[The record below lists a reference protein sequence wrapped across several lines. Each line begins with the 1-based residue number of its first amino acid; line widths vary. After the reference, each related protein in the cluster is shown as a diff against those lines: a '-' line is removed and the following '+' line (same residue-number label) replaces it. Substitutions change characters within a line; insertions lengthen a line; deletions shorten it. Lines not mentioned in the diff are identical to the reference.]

1 MVSLS
6 AGFVAFVVGTAVTLV
21 VPVLLMWVVFKVF
34 QGLFYVLGGVGRL
47 LGGGARRVG
56 RFVQGEVVDTLHL
69 AGGVVTAGVIL
80 PLSLANVLI
89 GRLAAARHYGRALED
104 EVMSSLV
111 SLYRIALGHPTR
123 LLGLGVLTEGVER
136 KIPDLVARAPRT
148 GSVPARKP
156 AKAGF
161 AGYVVQREMPA
172 GGSGARLFVAK
183 PTADKASELAAR
195 GYVAGSDVVIKCF
208 DRSYGSTLPQIVRES
223 RALEA
228 AKRLGH
234 VLEHSLDEE
243 RFHYV
248 MPFVP
253 GDDLD
258 VVTRRLHAAGGE
270 RGLDRRALAK
280 VLGYASDLCTTLERF
295 HGEGL
300 WHKDIK
306 PTNLLVAGDRLQ
318 VVDLG
323 LVTPLASALTLTTHG
338 TEYFRD
344 PELVRLA
351 VRGVKVHEVDGVKF
365 DIYSAGAVLF
375 SMLENSFPAHGSLSR
390 LTKPVPDALAWIVRR
405 AMSDVSQR
413 YASARAMGRD
423 LAVLLAASDPF
434 AVRPAELPSFT
445 GGADE
450 PLPRAALAAHT
461 TGDGVRPSGTSERA
475 PKIERHERGSN
486 TSAVPASAST
496 VRRTHRRRTAG
507 AFALVAMMVCIAGGV
522 FAVHAERQS
531 HPMYGRSAQ
540 VMAAPHARASASSSG
555 VRVHTFYGP
564 NQPAVVQIESSTGA
578 APLDVPTE
586 PHAGRVLVYVDP
598 RVTEP
603 TSTERFVQQV
613 REIGFE
619 PVGLG
624 TSAEDIDWLAGVDR
638 IIGNADLGDATTV
651 GRLERWLALREGEL
665 AAVLWLGPGSCDGA
679 VASHLVAPDPA
690 ARRQGSVRGQPLEA
704 TSSFE
709 TTVGA
714 AR

>member
-34 QGLFYVLGGVGRL
+34 QGLFFVLGGAGRL

-89 GRLAAARHYGRALED
+89 GRIAAARHYGRALED

-111 SLYRIALGHPTR
+111 SLYRIALGHPAR
-123 LLGLGVLTEGVER
+123 LLGLGVLTEGLER

-148 GSVPARKP
+148 GAVPMRKQ

-161 AGYVVQREMPA
+161 AGYVIQREMPA

-183 PTADKASELAAR
+183 PSADKGRELAAR

-208 DRSYGSTLPQIVRES
+208 DRSFGSTLPQIVRES

-234 VLEHSLDEE
+234 VLEHALDEE

-253 GDDLD
+253 GEDLD
-258 VVTRRLHAAGGE
+258 VVTRRLHAAAGE

-280 VLGYASDLCTTLERF
+280 ILGYSSDLCTTLERF

-306 PTNLLVAGDRLQ
+306 PTNLLVSGDRLQ

-351 VRGVKVHEVDGVKF
+351 MRGVKVHEVDGVKF

-413 YASARAMGRD
+413 YGSARAMGRD
-423 LAVLLAASDPF
+423 LAVLLAAADPYS
-434 AVRPAELPSFT
+434 VRPAELPSFA

-450 PLPRAALAAHT
+450 PLPRATLAAHT
-461 TGDGVRPSGTSERA
+461 SNNDARPDEGAGSSART
-475 PKIERHERGSN
+475 PKAERHERKAAA
-486 TSAVPASAST
+486 SAVPASAATS
-496 VRRTHRRRTAG
+496 RRSNRRRTAG
-507 AFALVAMMVCIAGGV
+507 AFGLVAMMVCIVGGV
-522 FAVHAERQS
+522 HAVRTEHSPQ
-531 HPMYGRSAQ
+531 MYGRSAQ
-540 VMAAPHARASASSSG
+540 VHARHAAPVHFGPTDVTVYTYHGTNQSPV
-555 VRVHTFYGP
+555 VRTHPRHGTAPQTATTQP
-564 NQPAVVQIESSTGA
+564 N
-578 APLDVPTE
+578 
-586 PHAGRVLVYVDP
+586 AGRVLVYVDR
-598 RVTEP
+598 RVTES
-603 TSTERFVQQV
+603 TSTGSFVERV
-613 REIGFE
+613 RASGFE

-624 TSAEDIDWLAGVDR
+624 TAVEDINWLAGVDR
-638 IIGNADLGDATTV
+638 IVGSADLGEAATV
-651 GRLERWLALREGEL
+651 ERLERWLALHEGEL

-679 VASHLVAPDPA
+679 VASHLVSPTAHTIGVSA
-690 ARRQGSVRGQPLEA
+690 LSVRALRAVQ
-704 TSSFE
+704 T
-709 TTVGA
+709 